1 MATHHFCSNHDM
13 EAKKPTK
20 PQTPVILP
28 LITCKRKMFST
39 IFFSDIS
46 LSVWLLETEVKKKS
60 HLAVDM
66 ASKHSDVRTEYIS
79 LRASLDPSP
88 CSNFVAKKMIP
99 QA

>member
-1 MATHHFCSNHDM
+1 MTWKQKN
-13 EAKKPTK
+13 
-20 PQTPVILP
+20 PQNPKTPVIL
-28 LITCKRKMFST
+28 LFVTCKRKMFST

-46 LSVWLLETEVKKKS
+46 LSVWLLETEVKKKKS